1 MLLVCGMKPYE
12 MKHTMRLLEQYETRT
27 AFILC
32 PFVERT
38 LQRTY
43 AEAIQTEYH
52 KVLFLE
58 YQPDCMDGSP
68 NAKILKN
75 IIERYIA
82 GD

>member
-12 MKHTMRLLEQYETRT
+12 MEHTMRLLEQYKTRT

-32 PFVERT
+32 PFVERS

-43 AEAIQTEYH
+43 AESFQTEYH
-52 KVLFLE
+52 KILFLE
-58 YQPDCMDGSP
+58 YQPNYINSSP
-68 NAKILKN
+68 NAKIYKN